1 MTTAFLGAIIQIE
14 DISFHFYKPPFH
26 PVSMVG
32 QPENIRAVPCARR
45 NLSGQFACSTKR
57 KEATITAKKLISL
70 LVAVMLVVGIFA
82 IPASAA
88 LICPKCSSKNV
99 TQQYKLYSYE
109 RNVSSCA
116 KNSSPHN
123 HHIEKYYY
131 ANTCSNGHYWE
142 TIDHVNE
149 WC

>member
-1 MTTAFLGAIIQIE
+1 MANLRIAHAVFGARQ
-14 DISFHFYKPPFH
+14 
-26 PVSMVG
+26 
-32 QPENIRAVPCARR
+32 

>member
-1 MTTAFLGAIIQIE
+1 
-14 DISFHFYKPPFH
+14 
-26 PVSMVG
+26 MVG
-32 QPENIRAVPCARR
+32 QPENSPRR
-45 NLSGQFACSTKR
+45 VWCPAKPSRQFACSTKR

>member
-1 MTTAFLGAIIQIE
+1 
-14 DISFHFYKPPFH
+14 
-26 PVSMVG
+26 MVG